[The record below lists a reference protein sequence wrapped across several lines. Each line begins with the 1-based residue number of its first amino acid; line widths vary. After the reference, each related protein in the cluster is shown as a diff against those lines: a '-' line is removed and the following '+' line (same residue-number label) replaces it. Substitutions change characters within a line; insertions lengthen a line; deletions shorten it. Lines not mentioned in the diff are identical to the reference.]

1 MADGNVAGRQ
11 VLGRGGRRPANTRD
25 GCLSDE
31 KGMCNVGLP
40 NSRFGCSGGVHGSF
54 GGGGGGGVGSQKG
67 AFNCGRTSNSQ
78 IIKQSK
84 DHNADR

>member
-54 GGGGGGGVGSQKG
+54 GGGGGGGVRGTD
-67 AFNCGRTSNSQ
+67 AFNCGRMSNSQ
-78 IIKQSK
+78 TIKQSK
-84 DHNADR
+84 DHSVNR